1 MKAHFKSNP
10 IVEQLPPKSVIDL
23 VPYYRVAVKLTYIDR
38 DGKQYDVPCGFE
50 TDGASVIR
58 WLIWVIA
65 VAIFALGI
73 WTSEWLWI
81 ISMTLLL
88 VCTRTGPWFPAAILH
103 DFLGSSWRNNAI
115 FYRAMR
121 ANKVAMPIAVI
132 YWLGPTLF
140 GKPYA
145 LFYRWK
151 HRKSNT

>member
-1 MKAHFKSNP
+1 MDHGHDAGSASEIYQMTAHFKNNP

-73 WTSEWLWI
+73 WTSELTPFSI
-81 ISMTLLL
+81 GAKVVKNGSNFDVLL
-88 VCTRTGPWFPAAILH
+88 TRIH
-103 DFLGSSWRNNAI
+103 DG
-115 FYRAMR
+115 YG
-121 ANKVAMPIAVI
+121 AVI
-132 YWLGPTLF
+132 LPNVVAVSSGTYKIRCICSVGSGGGTVNIFFP
-140 GKPYA
+140 
-145 LFYRWK
+145 
-151 HRKSNT
+151 